1 MSKEVA
7 TKKLDGMDLEP
18 ILIKAMDPEEG
29 YGWTKEYAIR
39 VAEEY
44 RRFLDLCV
52 RYPEEAIVPS
62 SIVDDFWHLH
72 ILDTQK
78 YRQDCEEY
86 LGFFLDHFPYFGM
99 RSKAD
104 EENLAEAWEQT
115 KRLYNKQFSEKPG
128 ELWPNS
134 NRCPNCGRRC
144 RDDKDA
150 SGLYSNVRPSF
161 KTMEAK
167 AV

>member
-1 MSKEVA
+1 MSKAVNHQQLQE
-7 TKKLDGMDLEP
+7 MDLEP
-18 ILIKAMDPEEG
+18 IMIKAMDPEEG
-29 YGWTKEYAIR
+29 YGWSKEYAMR
-39 VAEEY
+39 VADEY
-44 RRFLDLCV
+44 RRYLDLCLT
-52 RYPEEAIVPS
+52 YPDQAIVPS

-78 YRQDCEEY
+78 YREDCNNH

-99 RSKAD
+99 RSEQD
-104 EENLAEAWEQT
+104 EENLTEAWEQT
-115 KRLYNKQFSEKPG
+115 KRLYNMQYSEQPG

-144 RDDKDA
+144 RDDDD
-150 SGLYSNVRPSF
+150 SPSPYSNERPSF
-161 KTMEAK
+161 NTAEAR